1 MTIIYSRM
9 IHSPTQLTS
18 MDQSIREAQQAFET
32 VTTWKK
38 DFHTRWKDLERMFRV
53 SFRIKEVYRESRN
66 SPHNQSVGDRQSDHG
81 STNTAIRQ
89 GTKFF
94 RKLSAVSEFSAILN
108 NNRSIGKLWCLRA
121 ITSPRDAVTF
131 YHVLF
136 HWMTSS
142 GETIT

>member
-1 MTIIYSRM
+1 M

-38 DFHTRWKDLERMFRV
+38 DFHSRWKDLEKMFRV

-108 NNRSIGKLWCLRA
+108 NNRSIGKLWCQILELSRILVTQLQYYVLDHGRA
-121 ITSPRDAVTF
+121 YF
-131 YHVLF
+131 N
-136 HWMTSS
+136 MT
-142 GETIT
+142 